1 MKREHVKETAVAMVR
16 EAGLINL
23 SRRQLCE
30 RAGIP
35 DGSFPHVMGCNFAE
49 FVDELR
55 VDGVETAAHPVNKT
69 RANPALRKDY
79 ILAVAVTMA
88 KDAGYHKLTRD
99 AVAEAAGV
107 SMGLVTRYFG
117 TMNQLRR
124 DVIRYAI
131 RHEIPE
137 IIAQGLANSDDHAK
151 KAPDELKTR
160 AKAILTASF

>member
-1 MKREHVKETAVAMVR
+1 MKREHVKKTAVAMVK

-49 FVDELR
+49 FVEELR
-55 VDGVETAAHPVNKT
+55 VDGIEAADYPVSKT
-69 RANPALRKDY
+69 RANPTLRKGH
-79 ILAVAVTMA
+79 ILAVAVAMA
-88 KDAGYHKLTRD
+88 KDVGYHKITRD

-117 TMNQLRR
+117 TMTQLRR
-124 DVIRYAI
+124 DIVRHAI
-131 RHEIPE
+131 REQVPE
-137 IIAQGLANSDDHAK
+137 IIAQALANGDDHAR
-151 KAPDELKTR
+151 KAPEELKMR
-160 AKAILTASF
+160 AKAILAASF